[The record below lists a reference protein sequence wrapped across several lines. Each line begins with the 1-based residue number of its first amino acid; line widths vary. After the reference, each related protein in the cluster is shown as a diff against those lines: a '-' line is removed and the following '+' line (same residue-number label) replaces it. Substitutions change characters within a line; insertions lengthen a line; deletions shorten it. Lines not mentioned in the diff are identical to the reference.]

1 MLIEKFMSDYR
12 LSQRE
17 LADVLDCSSTH
28 ISNIIKGKRALT
40 GLHLRLLI
48 ERFGFNVISEY
59 SEPGDPMPKKVEGAN
74 ITGNSAPV
82 QNGDGN
88 VCTDN
93 SALIAIIRQQTE
105 LMRSKDEQISRLLA
119 IIENLQKS

>member
-1 MLIEKFMSDYR
+1 MKFNEFMSDYQ

-17 LADVLDCSSTH
+17 LADVLQCNPSNV
-28 ISNIIKGKRALT
+28 SNIVNGRRQLT
-40 GLHLRLLI
+40 GLHFRRLI
-48 ERFGFNVISEY
+48 DRYGFDVIREY
-59 SEPGDPMPKKVEGAN
+59 AEPGDDMPRKVEGVN
-74 ITGNSAPV
+74 ISGNSAPV

>member
-1 MLIEKFMSDYR
+1 MRFNDFLSDYR

-17 LADVLDCSSTH
+17 MAEVLQCNPSNVSH
-28 ISNIIKGKRALT
+28 IVNGKRNLT
-40 GLHLRLLI
+40 GLHFRLLI
-48 ERFGFNVISEY
+48 DRFGFDGIHDY
-59 SEPGDPMPKKVEGAN
+59 AEPGDPMPKKVDGAN
-74 ITGNSAPV
+74 ISGNSAPV